1 MEIIDTHTHL
11 YLNQFDDDFD
21 EMILRSFQCGIKK
34 FVFPSISSKYNQ
46 KMITTLKRYP
56 ENFFLMAGLHP
67 VYVKENFKDELKIV
81 TNKKP
86 SDKEFEDL
94 LFAERVCKHVKS
106 NAIVIAKNNKTIG
119 IGAGQ
124 TSRVASCKIAVD
136 NSLEFTSTKDVTGS
150 VAASDAFF
158 PFADGIKKLIDLGV
172 TSIIQP
178 GGSIRDEEVIEE
190 ANKRNVSMVF
200 TNRRNFK
207 H

>member
-1 MEIIDTHTHL
+1 MGGVLLSQDNNEFS
-11 YLNQFDDDFD
+11 LN
-21 EMILRSFQCGIKK
+21 
-34 FVFPSISSKYNQ
+34 
-46 KMITTLKRYP
+46 
-56 ENFFLMAGLHP
+56 
-67 VYVKENFKDELKIV
+67 KDELKIV

-178 GGSIRDEEVIEE
+178 GGSIRDKEVIEE